1 MSQWGNKDAS
11 SNSVLWAPTSVNKA
25 PNTANRNNLF
35 GNTTPSAFVSG
46 KTVGQFGV
54 DVTETGVT
62 NGSIISYT
70 ITNNGSGYRAN
81 AAVTVSGNA
90 TSNATANSTGR
101 ISAVNANTVGSG
113 YTGTPPTVT
122 VAAPAAQTFNSN
134 TALYLDATFNSDT
147 GVANT
152 TEFIT
157 TASAHGFSNG
167 DLVQYRTSTGNT
179 ALSGL
184 TNASSYYV
192 RYANT
197 TAFVLSA
204 TATGANLNL
213 TSAATGE
220 TGHTLRRV
228 GQGFISIG
236 TNVLQNNDRV
246 TYLVAAGNT
255 ALTGLSNGSV
265 YYVVGANSSGN
276 KLSATRGGTPIAVT
290 PGVSETGHSLTGE
303 TATAKAVLS
312 YTGHQVAHS
321 GWVLRTVGTG
331 GRAGRVQYETLVA
344 MGSMTNST
352 DAEDT
357 VFKDA

>member
-1 MSQWGNKDAS
+1 MSQWKNTDAAG
-11 SNSVLWAPTSVNKA
+11 NSVLWAPTSVKLA
-25 PNTANRNNLF
+25 PNSANRDNLYE
-35 GNTTPSAFVSG
+35 NTTPSAFITG
-46 KTVGQFGV
+46 QTVGQFGV
-54 DVTETGVT
+54 DVTEVGVT
-62 NGSIISYT
+62 NGSIVAYT
-70 ITNNGSGYRAN
+70 ITNNGSGYKAN
-81 AAVTVSGNA
+81 AVVTVSGNA

-101 ISAVNANTVGSG
+101 ISAVNVNTAGSG
-113 YTGTPPTVT
+113 YTGAVPSVT
-122 VAAPAAQTFNSN
+122 IAAPAAQTFNSN
-134 TALYLDATFNSDT
+134 TALYLDATFNSAT

-179 ALSGL
+179 AVSGL
-184 TNASSYYV
+184 TNAASYYI

-197 TAFVLSA
+197 TAFKLSE
-204 TATGANLNL
+204 TATSANIDL
-213 TSAATGE
+213 TAAASGE

-228 GQGFISIG
+228 GQGFISVG
-236 TNVLQNNDRV
+236 SNVLQNGDKV
-246 TYLVAAGNT
+246 TYTVAASNT

-265 YYVVGANSSGN
+265 YYVVGANTTGV
-276 KLSATRGGTPIAVT
+276 KLSATSGGNAIVLT

-303 TATAKAVLS
+303 TATAAAVLS
-312 YTGHQVAHS
+312 YTGHQVAHA

-344 MGSMTNST
+344 MGSMSS
-352 DAEDT
+352 DSDDT

>member
-1 MSQWGNKDAS
+1 MSQWKNTDAAG
-11 SNSVLWAPTSVNKA
+11 NSVLWAPTSVKLA
-25 PNTANRNNLF
+25 PNTTNRDNLYE
-35 GNTTPSAFVSG
+35 NTTPDAFTSG
-46 KTVGQFGV
+46 QTVGQFGV
-54 DVTETGVT
+54 DVTEVGVT

-81 AAVTVSGNA
+81 AVVTVSGNA
-90 TSNATANSTGR
+90 TSNATANSLGR
-101 ISAVNANTVGSG
+101 ISAVNANQVGSG

-122 VAAPAAQTFNSN
+122 IAAPAAQTINSN

-167 DLVQYRTSTGNT
+167 DLVQYRTATGNT

-204 TATGANLNL
+204 TETGANLNL
-213 TSAATGE
+213 TAAGTGE

-236 TNVLQNNDRV
+236 TNVLQNNDVV
-246 TYLVAAGNT
+246 TYSVAASNT
-255 ALTGLSNGSV
+255 ALTNLSNGSV
-265 YYVVGANSSGN
+265 YYVVGSNTTGI
-276 KLSATRGGTPIAVT
+276 KLSATRGGTAIVLT
-290 PGVSETGHSLTGE
+290 PGVSETGHSFTGE
-303 TATAKAVLS
+303 TATASAVLS
-312 YTGHQVAHS
+312 YTGHQVAHA

-344 MGSMTNST
+344 MGSMTS
-352 DAEDT
+352 DSDDT

>member
-1 MSQWGNKDAS
+1 MAQWGNSDVNS
-11 SNSVLWAPTSVNKA
+11 SSVLWAPTSVNKA
-25 PNTANRNNLF
+25 PNTANRNNLYE
-35 GNTTPSAFVSG
+35 NTTPSAFVTG
-46 KTVGQFGV
+46 QTVGQFAV
-54 DVTETGVT
+54 DTTEIAVS

-81 AAVTVSGNA
+81 AVVTVSGNA

-113 YTGTPPTVT
+113 YTGAKPTVT
-122 VAAPAAQTFNSN
+122 VAAPAAQTINSN
-134 TALYLDATFNSDT
+134 TALYLDATFNSAT

-184 TNASSYYV
+184 TNAASYYV
-192 RYANT
+192 RYSNT

-204 TATGANLNL
+204 TETGANLNL
-213 TSAATGE
+213 TSAASGE

-236 TNVLQNNDRV
+236 TNVLQNGDAV
-246 TYLVAAGNT
+246 TYTVAASNT

-265 YYVVGANSSGN
+265 YYVVGANSSGIE
-276 KLSATRGGTPIAVT
+276 LSATSGGNAIILT

-303 TATAKAVLS
+303 TATAAAVLS
-312 YTGHQVAHS
+312 YTGRGVPHA

-344 MGSMTNST
+344 MGSITGDS
-352 DAEDT
+352 DDT